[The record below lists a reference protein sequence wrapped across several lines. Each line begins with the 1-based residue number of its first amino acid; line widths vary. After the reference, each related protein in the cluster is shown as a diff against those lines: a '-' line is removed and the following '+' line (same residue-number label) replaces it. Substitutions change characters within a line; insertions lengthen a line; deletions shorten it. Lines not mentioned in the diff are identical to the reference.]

1 MEYIPFSYDVLVYR
15 SIFAIGAVVAVR
27 LAFGAIQRRR
37 PLAGLHRQLIGVTVG
52 VACAFA
58 AYTLYVL
65 MRQTSENSAEAVCR
79 ANLQVLGRAL
89 LQYGAATGKY
99 PPALHWQRDIT
110 RYLTPEEANRVF
122 HCPAAHGSGGY
133 AYNVALAGAPL
144 TDIPAPSRVLALF
157 DSDTDR
163 PDAAGSPADVAWS
176 RHVGRAL
183 CAMADGHVQPC
194 RREQTAD
201 LVRAH

>member
-1 MEYIPFSYDVLVYR
+1 MEYIPFTYDGLVYR

-27 LAFGAIQRRR
+27 LALGAAQRRR
-37 PLAGLHRQLIGVTVG
+37 PLAGLHRPLIGVTVG
-52 VACAFA
+52 VTCAFA

-65 MRQTSENSAEAVCR
+65 MRQASENSAEAVCR
-79 ANLQVLGRAL
+79 ANLQILGRAL
-89 LQYGAATGKY
+89 LQYGESTGRY
-99 PPALHWQRDIT
+99 PPALHWQRDIAP
-110 RYLTPEEANRVF
+110 YLTPEEASRVF
-122 HCPAAHGSGGY
+122 HCPAAHGPGGY
-133 AYNVALAGAPL
+133 AYNVAITGAPL
-144 TDIPAPSRVLALF
+144 TDIAAPSRVVALF

-163 PDAAGSPADVAWS
+163 PDATGSAADIAWS

-183 CAMADGHVQPC
+183 CVMADGHVQPC